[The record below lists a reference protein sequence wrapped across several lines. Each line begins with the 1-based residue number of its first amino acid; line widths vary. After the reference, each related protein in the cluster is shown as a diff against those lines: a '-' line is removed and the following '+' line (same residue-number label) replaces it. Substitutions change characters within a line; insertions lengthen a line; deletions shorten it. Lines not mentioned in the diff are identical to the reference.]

1 MAISRAQLK
10 LTITEDL
17 LFRAPLWALIILT
30 IWGAI
35 TFVMF
40 WVLINVVKPSIDK
53 RIQDKNST
61 SVSITQDR

>member
-1 MAISRAQLK
+1 MAISSAQLK

-30 IWGAI
+30 IWGVI

-40 WVLINVVKPSIDK
+40 WALINFVKPSIDE
-53 RIQDKNST
+53 RIQNKNNSG
-61 SVSITQDR
+61 VLIIKDR